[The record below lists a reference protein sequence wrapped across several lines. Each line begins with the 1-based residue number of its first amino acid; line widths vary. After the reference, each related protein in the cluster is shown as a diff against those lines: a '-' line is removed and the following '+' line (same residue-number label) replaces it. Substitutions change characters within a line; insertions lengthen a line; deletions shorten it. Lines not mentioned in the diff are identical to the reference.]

1 MKSFSKKSAWVFFA
15 FSAGMMFSQPNYA
28 SIVMNGTRVI
38 YQGNKNEVTI
48 SLTNKNPRPVLIQS
62 WIDTG
67 NEKTAPEKISVPFV
81 LTPPINRVDPNKGQ
95 TIRISYT
102 GASALPTDKESLF
115 WLNVL
120 EVPAKDKN
128 SAKTQQKLNVVFR
141 TRIKL
146 FYRPEGLEGN
156 SNDAPDEIHWHLNGQ
171 GATAK
176 NNSKYNITIF
186 TIHYKDKGTSSE
198 IDGKMIAPGESQQF
212 SLKNTGSI
220 DGLSFST
227 INDYGALINHKA
239 KS

>member
-1 MKSFSKKSAWVFFA
+1 MKFCSKKKALA
-15 FSAGMMFSQPNYA
+15 YCIFSIGMLMSQENHA
-28 SIVMNGTRVI
+28 SIIMDGTRVI
-38 YQGNKNEVTI
+38 YQGGKNEVTI
-48 SLTNKNPRPVLIQS
+48 GLTNKNARPVLIQS

-67 NEKTAPEKISVPFV
+67 NEGETPEKISVPFV

-102 GASALPTDKESLF
+102 GTPALPADKESVY

-128 SAKTQQKLNVVFR
+128 SGYNKQKLNVVFR

-146 FYRPEGLEGN
+146 FYRPEGLPGN
-156 SNDAPDEIHWHLNGQ
+156 SNDAPDKLHWHLNGQ
-171 GATAK
+171 NITAQ
-176 NNSKYNITIF
+176 NSSKYNITIF
-186 TIHYKDKGTSSE
+186 TIRYQGNGTSSE
-198 IDGKMIAPGESQQF
+198 INGKMIAPGESQQF
-212 SLKNTGSI
+212 TLKNSGNI

-239 KS
+239 KN